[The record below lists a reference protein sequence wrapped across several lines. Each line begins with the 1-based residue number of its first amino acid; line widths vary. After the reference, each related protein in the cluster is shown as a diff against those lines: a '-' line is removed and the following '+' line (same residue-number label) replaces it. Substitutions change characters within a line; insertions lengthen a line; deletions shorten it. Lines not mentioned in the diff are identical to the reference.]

1 MKKIFIGIL
10 GLVALPLAALGGA
23 SFWFGLQAEKYY
35 QDALKRASKN
45 SWGLTGKHYDRGW
58 MSSTA
63 ETLIRYQN
71 LPVELSATH
80 RISHGP
86 WAFDRLLAGEI
97 DLTPVQARIASRVT
111 LTVKEAPA
119 AMQQVLAQLPALAV
133 DTTLA
138 FSGDGVARL
147 EIPALKKS
155 APDGTTLEWRGLQG
169 DIHFDPEWKKI
180 KANLQAPGLRLFQ
193 TQNSQDLLTLTK
205 LNIRTDVQEGV
216 AGFYLGEGSVS
227 LERAGFGHPAFPAV
241 LQGLSFSSQTRA
253 AGDNL
258 NVTIKYKVNAIEVA
272 NEAHGPGEFT
282 LELRNLDAVTLR
294 KLEGE
299 FDALSRQNLPKEQ
312 ANLILTGKLLEY
324 AALLAKKAP
333 ELEITKLNFTSG
345 GSELSGRAKLVV
357 DGSQSNIAE
366 NPMLLLTA
374 VRGDLE
380 LSLPG
385 AMLKPLLAP
394 LIRAD
399 IEAQRQRGKLSEA
412 EYAQLTPEVFA
423 RIVDQV
429 LPLYLPQHPFTRML
443 VKEGARYRLTAT
455 LKQGQVLVNNEPW
468 RLDGPTP
475 VANARA
481 LPAARPAAQSPAG

>member
-1 MKKIFIGIL
+1 MKKILIGIL

-45 SWGLTGKHYDRGW
+45 GWSLTGKHYDRGW
-58 MSSTA
+58 MSATA

-80 RISHGP
+80 QISHGP
-86 WAFDRLLAGEI
+86 WAIDRLLAGEI

-119 AMQQVLAQLPALAV
+119 AMQPVLAQLPALAV

-138 FSGDGVARL
+138 FSGAGVARL

-180 KANLQAPGLRLFQ
+180 KADLRAPGLRLFQ
-193 TQNSQDLLTLTK
+193 TQSAQDLLTLTK

-216 AGFYLGEGSVS
+216 AGFYLGEGSVA
-227 LERAGFGHPAFPAV
+227 LERAGFGNPAFPVV

-253 AGDNL
+253 AGDSL
-258 NVTIKYKVNAIEVA
+258 NVTVKYKVNAIEVA
-272 NEAHGPGEFT
+272 NEAHGPGGFT
-282 LELRNLDAVTLR
+282 LELRNLDAVALR
-294 KLEGE
+294 KFEGE

-312 ANLILTGKLLEY
+312 ANLMLTGKLLEY

-357 DGSQSNIAE
+357 DGSQSNITE

-385 AMLKPLLAP
+385 PMLRPLLAP

-399 IEAQRQRGKLSEA
+399 IETQRQRGKLSEA

-423 RIVDQV
+423 RIVDQL

-443 VKEGARYRLTAT
+443 IKEDARYRLTAT
-455 LKQGQVLVNNEPW
+455 LKQGQVLVNNQPW
-468 RLDGPTP
+468 SMGGPGP
-475 VANARA
+475 LADARGSA
-481 LPAARPAAQSPAG
+481 SVPQKKNGRR